1 MSVLTFAVRFSH
13 TAGLDR
19 PGSLGQPPGKFLGSC
34 TLAFF
39 FFSFFLRL
47 CFHACSLPLASS
59 LSFSSS
65 FLLSFSFFLSFVVA
79 RVLGLFPLPL
89 HARGSRLELGLLL
102 FLLLLELNVLLL
114 TQHPRTHTVQKP
126 ARTPPKV
133 E

>member
-1 MSVLTFAVRFSH
+1 MSVLTFAVRFCH

-19 PGSLGQPPGKFLGSC
+19 LGRLGQKPGKFLGSC

-39 FFSFFLRL
+39 LFFFLRL

-79 RVLGLFPLPL
+79 RILIPLPL
-89 HARGSRLELGLLL
+89 ALHDLLPLHLLARRRQA
-102 FLLLLELNVLLL
+102 FDP
-114 TQHPRTHTVQKP
+114 T
-126 ARTPPKV
+126 
-133 E
+133 

>member
-1 MSVLTFAVRFSH
+1 MSVLTFAVRFCH

-19 PGSLGQPPGKFLGSC
+19 PGRLSQEPGKFSGRC
-34 TLAFF
+34 TLA

-79 RVLGLFPLPL
+79 RILIPFPLALHDLLPL
-89 HARGSRLELGLLL
+89 HLLARRRQA
-102 FLLLLELNVLLL
+102 FDP
-114 TQHPRTHTVQKP
+114 T
-126 ARTPPKV
+126 
-133 E
+133 